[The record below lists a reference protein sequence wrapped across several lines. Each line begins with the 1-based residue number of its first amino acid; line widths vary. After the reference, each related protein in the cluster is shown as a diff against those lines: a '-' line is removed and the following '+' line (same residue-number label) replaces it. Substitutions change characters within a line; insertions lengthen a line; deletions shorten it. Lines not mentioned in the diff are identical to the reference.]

1 MARQTKATTTKR
13 APTKAKTT
21 KATKGKAVKAAATST
36 KKVAKKSNIPTIT
49 RPRGLTQDSFE
60 KYMDSAVS
68 NAEYRLAELEK
79 MHSEGRCP
87 HKAVQH
93 MRSVLK
99 EYAYMSKRFLPLTK
113 KKRKQ
118 VDKSNNILMKKVSVS
133 PDLSKFLKLKKG
145 ERVSR
150 SEVNTAVT
158 MYINIKD
165 LKAVAPEKKKWVNR
179 MNPGGKRCLQDEEHH
194 NIIVPDKALSSL
206 LNYPAY
212 QKKVK
217 AGKQVWRR
225 KNKETGEYE
234 DMVEDNDR
242 LTYSVVQHLLAPHFP
257 KGGKAAT
264 TGDKEDV
271 EEDASEAEASEAEE
285 ADDDE
290 STIDS
295 DSE

>member
-1 MARQTKATTTKR
+1 MARATNAT
-13 APTKAKTT
+13 AKKTAT
-21 KATKGKAVKAAATST
+21 KATKAKAT
-36 KKVAKKSNIPTIT
+36 KTTAKGTKKEKVAKKSNIPAIT
-49 RPRGLTQDSFE
+49 RPRGLTQDSVE
-60 KYMDSAVS
+60 KYMVSAIA
-68 NAEYRLAELEK
+68 NCEYRLSELEK
-79 MHSEGRCP
+79 MHSEGKMP

-93 MRSVLK
+93 LRSVLK
-99 EYAYMSKRFLPLTK
+99 EYSYISKRFVPLAK

-133 PDLSKFLKLKKG
+133 PELAKFLKLKKG
-145 ERVSR
+145 EQVSR

-165 LKAVAPEKKKWVNR
+165 LKKVPAEKKKWVTR
-179 MNPGGKRCLQDEEHH
+179 MNPGGKRSLQEKEQH
-194 NIIVPDKALSSL
+194 NIIVPDKVLSSL

-225 KNKETGEYE
+225 KNKETGEME
-234 DMVEDNDR
+234 DKVEDDDK

-257 KGGKAAT
+257 KGKKT
-264 TGDKEDV
+264 S
-271 EEDASEAEASEAEE
+271 EEVEASEVEVEEEEVEVEEEEVEEE
-285 ADDDE
+285 AEDDE